1 MPYNT
6 SAIPPSE
13 EVTGHSALPLSRV
26 KKIIRL
32 DDDVNG
38 CSNNAAFLVT
48 IAAEMFVQ
56 YLAEQGLKMTY
67 GDRKQRKTMQYKDLA
82 TAVARVENLEF
93 LADVIPPTVPY
104 KQVRERKNNK
114 TAKDTE
120 TGQLTLNGQRILPIG
135 SSNGRKKGSAES
147 DTIAVASGR
156 ERGVNGDKGN
166 EIEMS

>member
-1 MPYNT
+1 MPYNS

-67 GDRKQRKTMQYKDLA
+67 SDRKQRKTMQYKDLA
-82 TAVARVENLEF
+82 AAVARVENLEF

-104 KQVRERKNNK
+104 KQVRERKNK
-114 TAKDTE
+114 TVKDAE
-120 TGQLTLNGQRILPIG
+120 AGQLTLNGQRILPIG
-135 SSNGRKKGSAES
+135 SSNGRKKGSAET
-147 DTIAVASGR
+147 DTIAAAGGR

>member
-1 MPYNT
+1 
-6 SAIPPSE
+6 
-13 EVTGHSALPLSRV
+13 
-26 KKIIRL
+26 
-32 DDDVNG
+32 
-38 CSNNAAFLVT
+38 
-48 IAAEMFVQ
+48 MFVQ

-135 SSNGRKKGSAES
+135 SSNGRKKSSAES